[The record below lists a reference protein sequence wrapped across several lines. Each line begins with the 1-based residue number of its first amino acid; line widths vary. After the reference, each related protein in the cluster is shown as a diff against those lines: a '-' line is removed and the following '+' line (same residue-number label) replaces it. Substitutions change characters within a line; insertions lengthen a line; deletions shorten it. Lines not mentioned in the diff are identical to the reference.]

1 MVLPL
6 VCRFAALRRTQH
18 HFCSFPGRNMLAKS
32 NLEEMSNTLKN
43 ISFYTGSGTG
53 NIKWKDK

>member
-1 MVLPL
+1 V
-6 VCRFAALRRTQH
+6 
-18 HFCSFPGRNMLAKS
+18 LAKS